1 MSSGGSVA
9 GRGPGP
15 GARRRG
21 GHRSL
26 PANNIHIL
34 EEDEVLARPRTP
46 PTSEYL
52 IEVETG
58 LTGSFTMLEE
68 GPKYGGFKDLC

>member
-1 MSSGGSVA
+1 MSSGRSVA

-26 PANNIHIL
+26 PANNIYIL

-52 IEVETG
+52 IEVATG
-58 LTGSFTMLEE
+58 LRDVSKVPNMVVSRIFA
-68 GPKYGGFKDLC
+68 K